1 MRVIADIASVVA
13 TCSLAPEARER
24 LALCLP
30 VLSDALDTWQDGGS
44 FSAPGLMCV
53 AATPCASAMVH
64 STIWALG
71 NDGLDRGT
79 VLHTLHRAI
88 ELDEPALLIASLS
101 AALEE
106 QGRAAAEADA
116 AAISARGEQPLL
128 IVLAASDGDAV
139 SMLATTVAV
148 PCPAEPSRMIH

>member
-1 MRVIADIASVVA
+1 MFASA
-13 TCSLAPEARER
+13 LRCTRR
-24 LALCLP
+24 LAGRRQLQRAGP
-30 VLSDALDTWQDGGS
+30 DVRGGNAVRQCHGS
-44 FSAPGLMCV
+44 LYDM
-53 AATPCASAMVH
+53 
-64 STIWALG
+64 ALG

-116 AAISARGEQPLL
+116 AAILARGEQPLL